1 MMRFFFDY
9 TTRNQA
15 LLDYQG
21 QEFRSPQGAIEFA
34 ETIAENLTYSL
45 SSNWIG
51 WSVEIRNA
59 EGKKFA
65 KIPVGM
71 LQLDAA

>member
-1 MMRFFFDY
+1 MRFFFDY
-9 TTRNQA
+9 TTSDQS
-15 LLDYQG
+15 LFDYG
-21 QEFRSPQGAIEFA
+21 GHEFHSPRSAIEFGEA
-34 ETIAENLTYSL
+34 IAHDLMHSL
-45 SSNWIG
+45 SGKWIG

-59 EGKKFA
+59 EGKKCA